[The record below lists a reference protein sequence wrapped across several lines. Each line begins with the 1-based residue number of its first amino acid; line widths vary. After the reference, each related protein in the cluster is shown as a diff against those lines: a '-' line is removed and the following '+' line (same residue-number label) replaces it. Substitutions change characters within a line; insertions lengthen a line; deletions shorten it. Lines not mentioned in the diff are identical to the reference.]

1 MNQTCHT
8 LSIIIPAYNEEKTI
22 AELLQ
27 RVLDADLGEGID
39 RELIVVNDCST
50 DSTGRIVQSF
60 IAAHPQA
67 PITYLVHDR
76 NQGKGMAVRT
86 GIQAVTGDYVVMQ
99 DADLELDP
107 NDFARML
114 PHLLSG
120 QYRVVYGSRFLAEE
134 NSHTYFSYQLGGK
147 FLSVMTNLL
156 YDQRITDEPT
166 CYKMFD
172 AGLLKSIPLDCKG
185 FEFCPEVT
193 AKVSRLGY
201 KIKEVPIRY
210 YPPLDRGGKE
220 AAPERWTEGYRH
232 LAEIPFLE
240 KNRTMKNRTAS
251 SKKQPVRKN
260 DTAAKTGITAAWVVK
275 NLLAV
280 VVVAFLLNKLVL
292 GLQPGYNWAYN
303 MLKGNLEVAQ
313 HYAQTTTDER
323 YEMKLG
329 LSHVY
334 LRYLKENTPP
344 DAVIL
349 LPGKEAFYPEGQ
361 ERIFSGEPY
370 NKLWATRFLY
380 PRRVIIPSEL
390 GVTPWS
396 QKITHVAIVNGIG
409 YEYLGYEVP
418 KKVPHIVLPVH
429 PKP

>member
-27 RVLDADLGEGID
+27 RVLDANLGEGID

-172 AGLLKSIPLDCKG
+172 AGLLKSIPLNCKG

-210 YPPLDRGGKE
+210 YPRSIEEGKKLRLRDGLK
-220 AAPERWTEGYRH
+220 AIGTLLKYR
-232 LAEIPFLE
+232 FW
-240 KNRTMKNRTAS
+240 
-251 SKKQPVRKN
+251 KKTVQ
-260 DTAAKTGITAAWVVK
+260 
-275 NLLAV
+275 
-280 VVVAFLLNKLVL
+280 
-292 GLQPGYNWAYN
+292 
-303 MLKGNLEVAQ
+303 
-313 HYAQTTTDER
+313 
-323 YEMKLG
+323 
-329 LSHVY
+329 
-334 LRYLKENTPP
+334 
-344 DAVIL
+344 
-349 LPGKEAFYPEGQ
+349 
-361 ERIFSGEPY
+361 
-370 NKLWATRFLY
+370 
-380 PRRVIIPSEL
+380 
-390 GVTPWS
+390 
-396 QKITHVAIVNGIG
+396 
-409 YEYLGYEVP
+409 
-418 KKVPHIVLPVH
+418 
-429 PKP
+429 

>member
-156 YDQRITDEPT
+156 YDQHITDEPT

-210 YPPLDRGGKE
+210 YPRSIEEGKKLRLRDGLK
-220 AAPERWTEGYRH
+220 AIGTLLKYR
-232 LAEIPFLE
+232 FW
-240 KNRTMKNRTAS
+240 
-251 SKKQPVRKN
+251 KKTVQ
-260 DTAAKTGITAAWVVK
+260 
-275 NLLAV
+275 
-280 VVVAFLLNKLVL
+280 
-292 GLQPGYNWAYN
+292 
-303 MLKGNLEVAQ
+303 
-313 HYAQTTTDER
+313 
-323 YEMKLG
+323 
-329 LSHVY
+329 
-334 LRYLKENTPP
+334 
-344 DAVIL
+344 
-349 LPGKEAFYPEGQ
+349 
-361 ERIFSGEPY
+361 
-370 NKLWATRFLY
+370 
-380 PRRVIIPSEL
+380 
-390 GVTPWS
+390 
-396 QKITHVAIVNGIG
+396 
-409 YEYLGYEVP
+409 
-418 KKVPHIVLPVH
+418 
-429 PKP
+429 

>member
-86 GIQAVTGDYVVMQ
+86 GIQAVTGDYAVMQ

-210 YPPLDRGGKE
+210 YPRSIEEGKKLRLRDGLK
-220 AAPERWTEGYRH
+220 AIGTLLKYR
-232 LAEIPFLE
+232 FW
-240 KNRTMKNRTAS
+240 
-251 SKKQPVRKN
+251 KKTVQ
-260 DTAAKTGITAAWVVK
+260 
-275 NLLAV
+275 
-280 VVVAFLLNKLVL
+280 
-292 GLQPGYNWAYN
+292 
-303 MLKGNLEVAQ
+303 
-313 HYAQTTTDER
+313 
-323 YEMKLG
+323 
-329 LSHVY
+329 
-334 LRYLKENTPP
+334 
-344 DAVIL
+344 
-349 LPGKEAFYPEGQ
+349 
-361 ERIFSGEPY
+361 
-370 NKLWATRFLY
+370 
-380 PRRVIIPSEL
+380 
-390 GVTPWS
+390 
-396 QKITHVAIVNGIG
+396 
-409 YEYLGYEVP
+409 
-418 KKVPHIVLPVH
+418 
-429 PKP
+429 

>member
-50 DSTGRIVQSF
+50 DSTGCIVQSF

-210 YPPLDRGGKE
+210 SPRSIEEGKKLRLRDGLK
-220 AAPERWTEGYRH
+220 AIGTLLKYR
-232 LAEIPFLE
+232 FW
-240 KNRTMKNRTAS
+240 
-251 SKKQPVRKN
+251 KKTVQ
-260 DTAAKTGITAAWVVK
+260 
-275 NLLAV
+275 
-280 VVVAFLLNKLVL
+280 
-292 GLQPGYNWAYN
+292 
-303 MLKGNLEVAQ
+303 
-313 HYAQTTTDER
+313 
-323 YEMKLG
+323 
-329 LSHVY
+329 
-334 LRYLKENTPP
+334 
-344 DAVIL
+344 
-349 LPGKEAFYPEGQ
+349 
-361 ERIFSGEPY
+361 
-370 NKLWATRFLY
+370 
-380 PRRVIIPSEL
+380 
-390 GVTPWS
+390 
-396 QKITHVAIVNGIG
+396 
-409 YEYLGYEVP
+409 
-418 KKVPHIVLPVH
+418 
-429 PKP
+429 

>member
-210 YPPLDRGGKE
+210 YPPSIEEGKKLRLRDGLK
-220 AAPERWTEGYRH
+220 AIGTLLKYR
-232 LAEIPFLE
+232 FWK
-240 KNRTMKNRTAS
+240 KNV
-251 SKKQPVRKN
+251 Q
-260 DTAAKTGITAAWVVK
+260 
-275 NLLAV
+275 
-280 VVVAFLLNKLVL
+280 
-292 GLQPGYNWAYN
+292 
-303 MLKGNLEVAQ
+303 
-313 HYAQTTTDER
+313 
-323 YEMKLG
+323 
-329 LSHVY
+329 
-334 LRYLKENTPP
+334 
-344 DAVIL
+344 
-349 LPGKEAFYPEGQ
+349 
-361 ERIFSGEPY
+361 
-370 NKLWATRFLY
+370 
-380 PRRVIIPSEL
+380 
-390 GVTPWS
+390 
-396 QKITHVAIVNGIG
+396 
-409 YEYLGYEVP
+409 
-418 KKVPHIVLPVH
+418 
-429 PKP
+429 

>member
-27 RVLDADLGEGID
+27 RVLDADLGEGIG

-210 YPPLDRGGKE
+210 YPRSIEEGKKLRLRDGLK
-220 AAPERWTEGYRH
+220 AIGTLLKYR
-232 LAEIPFLE
+232 FW
-240 KNRTMKNRTAS
+240 
-251 SKKQPVRKN
+251 KKTVQ
-260 DTAAKTGITAAWVVK
+260 
-275 NLLAV
+275 
-280 VVVAFLLNKLVL
+280 
-292 GLQPGYNWAYN
+292 
-303 MLKGNLEVAQ
+303 
-313 HYAQTTTDER
+313 
-323 YEMKLG
+323 
-329 LSHVY
+329 
-334 LRYLKENTPP
+334 
-344 DAVIL
+344 
-349 LPGKEAFYPEGQ
+349 
-361 ERIFSGEPY
+361 
-370 NKLWATRFLY
+370 
-380 PRRVIIPSEL
+380 
-390 GVTPWS
+390 
-396 QKITHVAIVNGIG
+396 
-409 YEYLGYEVP
+409 
-418 KKVPHIVLPVH
+418 
-429 PKP
+429 

>member
-210 YPPLDRGGKE
+210 YPRSIEEGKKLRLRDGLK
-220 AAPERWTEGYRH
+220 AIGTLLKYR
-232 LAEIPFLE
+232 FW
-240 KNRTMKNRTAS
+240 
-251 SKKQPVRKN
+251 KKTVQ
-260 DTAAKTGITAAWVVK
+260 
-275 NLLAV
+275 
-280 VVVAFLLNKLVL
+280 
-292 GLQPGYNWAYN
+292 
-303 MLKGNLEVAQ
+303 
-313 HYAQTTTDER
+313 
-323 YEMKLG
+323 
-329 LSHVY
+329 
-334 LRYLKENTPP
+334 
-344 DAVIL
+344 
-349 LPGKEAFYPEGQ
+349 
-361 ERIFSGEPY
+361 
-370 NKLWATRFLY
+370 
-380 PRRVIIPSEL
+380 
-390 GVTPWS
+390 
-396 QKITHVAIVNGIG
+396 
-409 YEYLGYEVP
+409 
-418 KKVPHIVLPVH
+418 
-429 PKP
+429 

>member
-114 PHLLSG
+114 PHLFSG

-156 YDQRITDEPT
+156 YDQHITDEPT

-210 YPPLDRGGKE
+210 YPRSIEEGKKLRLRDGLK
-220 AAPERWTEGYRH
+220 AIGTLLKYR
-232 LAEIPFLE
+232 FW
-240 KNRTMKNRTAS
+240 
-251 SKKQPVRKN
+251 KKTVQ
-260 DTAAKTGITAAWVVK
+260 
-275 NLLAV
+275 
-280 VVVAFLLNKLVL
+280 
-292 GLQPGYNWAYN
+292 
-303 MLKGNLEVAQ
+303 
-313 HYAQTTTDER
+313 
-323 YEMKLG
+323 
-329 LSHVY
+329 
-334 LRYLKENTPP
+334 
-344 DAVIL
+344 
-349 LPGKEAFYPEGQ
+349 
-361 ERIFSGEPY
+361 
-370 NKLWATRFLY
+370 
-380 PRRVIIPSEL
+380 
-390 GVTPWS
+390 
-396 QKITHVAIVNGIG
+396 
-409 YEYLGYEVP
+409 
-418 KKVPHIVLPVH
+418 
-429 PKP
+429 

>member
-210 YPPLDRGGKE
+210 YPRSIEEGKKLRLKDE
-220 AAPERWTEGYRH
+220 LKAIGTLLKYR
-232 LAEIPFLE
+232 FW
-240 KNRTMKNRTAS
+240 
-251 SKKQPVRKN
+251 KKTVQ
-260 DTAAKTGITAAWVVK
+260 
-275 NLLAV
+275 
-280 VVVAFLLNKLVL
+280 
-292 GLQPGYNWAYN
+292 
-303 MLKGNLEVAQ
+303 
-313 HYAQTTTDER
+313 
-323 YEMKLG
+323 
-329 LSHVY
+329 
-334 LRYLKENTPP
+334 
-344 DAVIL
+344 
-349 LPGKEAFYPEGQ
+349 
-361 ERIFSGEPY
+361 
-370 NKLWATRFLY
+370 
-380 PRRVIIPSEL
+380 
-390 GVTPWS
+390 
-396 QKITHVAIVNGIG
+396 
-409 YEYLGYEVP
+409 
-418 KKVPHIVLPVH
+418 
-429 PKP
+429 

>member
-166 CYKMFD
+166 CYKKFD

-210 YPPLDRGGKE
+210 YPRSIEEGKKLRLRDGLK
-220 AAPERWTEGYRH
+220 AIGTLLKYR
-232 LAEIPFLE
+232 FW
-240 KNRTMKNRTAS
+240 
-251 SKKQPVRKN
+251 KKTVQ
-260 DTAAKTGITAAWVVK
+260 
-275 NLLAV
+275 
-280 VVVAFLLNKLVL
+280 
-292 GLQPGYNWAYN
+292 
-303 MLKGNLEVAQ
+303 
-313 HYAQTTTDER
+313 
-323 YEMKLG
+323 
-329 LSHVY
+329 
-334 LRYLKENTPP
+334 
-344 DAVIL
+344 
-349 LPGKEAFYPEGQ
+349 
-361 ERIFSGEPY
+361 
-370 NKLWATRFLY
+370 
-380 PRRVIIPSEL
+380 
-390 GVTPWS
+390 
-396 QKITHVAIVNGIG
+396 
-409 YEYLGYEVP
+409 
-418 KKVPHIVLPVH
+418 
-429 PKP
+429 

>member
-185 FEFCPEVT
+185 FEFCPKVT

-210 YPPLDRGGKE
+210 YPRSIEEGKKLRLRDGLK
-220 AAPERWTEGYRH
+220 AIGTLLKYR
-232 LAEIPFLE
+232 FW
-240 KNRTMKNRTAS
+240 
-251 SKKQPVRKN
+251 KKTVQ
-260 DTAAKTGITAAWVVK
+260 
-275 NLLAV
+275 
-280 VVVAFLLNKLVL
+280 
-292 GLQPGYNWAYN
+292 
-303 MLKGNLEVAQ
+303 
-313 HYAQTTTDER
+313 
-323 YEMKLG
+323 
-329 LSHVY
+329 
-334 LRYLKENTPP
+334 
-344 DAVIL
+344 
-349 LPGKEAFYPEGQ
+349 
-361 ERIFSGEPY
+361 
-370 NKLWATRFLY
+370 
-380 PRRVIIPSEL
+380 
-390 GVTPWS
+390 
-396 QKITHVAIVNGIG
+396 
-409 YEYLGYEVP
+409 
-418 KKVPHIVLPVH
+418 
-429 PKP
+429 

>member
-67 PITYLVHDR
+67 PIPYLVHDR
-76 NQGKGMAVRT
+76 NQGKVMAVRT

-210 YPPLDRGGKE
+210 SPRSIEEGKKLRLRDGLK
-220 AAPERWTEGYRH
+220 AIGTLLKYR
-232 LAEIPFLE
+232 FW
-240 KNRTMKNRTAS
+240 
-251 SKKQPVRKN
+251 KKTVQ
-260 DTAAKTGITAAWVVK
+260 
-275 NLLAV
+275 
-280 VVVAFLLNKLVL
+280 
-292 GLQPGYNWAYN
+292 
-303 MLKGNLEVAQ
+303 
-313 HYAQTTTDER
+313 
-323 YEMKLG
+323 
-329 LSHVY
+329 
-334 LRYLKENTPP
+334 
-344 DAVIL
+344 
-349 LPGKEAFYPEGQ
+349 
-361 ERIFSGEPY
+361 
-370 NKLWATRFLY
+370 
-380 PRRVIIPSEL
+380 
-390 GVTPWS
+390 
-396 QKITHVAIVNGIG
+396 
-409 YEYLGYEVP
+409 
-418 KKVPHIVLPVH
+418 
-429 PKP
+429 

>member
-67 PITYLVHDR
+67 PITYLVHDH

-210 YPPLDRGGKE
+210 YPRSIEEGKKLRLRDGLK
-220 AAPERWTEGYRH
+220 AIGTLLKYR
-232 LAEIPFLE
+232 FW
-240 KNRTMKNRTAS
+240 
-251 SKKQPVRKN
+251 KKTVQ
-260 DTAAKTGITAAWVVK
+260 
-275 NLLAV
+275 
-280 VVVAFLLNKLVL
+280 
-292 GLQPGYNWAYN
+292 
-303 MLKGNLEVAQ
+303 
-313 HYAQTTTDER
+313 
-323 YEMKLG
+323 
-329 LSHVY
+329 
-334 LRYLKENTPP
+334 
-344 DAVIL
+344 
-349 LPGKEAFYPEGQ
+349 
-361 ERIFSGEPY
+361 
-370 NKLWATRFLY
+370 
-380 PRRVIIPSEL
+380 
-390 GVTPWS
+390 
-396 QKITHVAIVNGIG
+396 
-409 YEYLGYEVP
+409 
-418 KKVPHIVLPVH
+418 
-429 PKP
+429 

>member
-210 YPPLDRGGKE
+210 YPRSIEEGKKLRLKDGLK
-220 AAPERWTEGYRH
+220 AIGTLLKYR
-232 LAEIPFLE
+232 FW
-240 KNRTMKNRTAS
+240 
-251 SKKQPVRKN
+251 KKTVQ
-260 DTAAKTGITAAWVVK
+260 
-275 NLLAV
+275 
-280 VVVAFLLNKLVL
+280 
-292 GLQPGYNWAYN
+292 
-303 MLKGNLEVAQ
+303 
-313 HYAQTTTDER
+313 
-323 YEMKLG
+323 
-329 LSHVY
+329 
-334 LRYLKENTPP
+334 
-344 DAVIL
+344 
-349 LPGKEAFYPEGQ
+349 
-361 ERIFSGEPY
+361 
-370 NKLWATRFLY
+370 
-380 PRRVIIPSEL
+380 
-390 GVTPWS
+390 
-396 QKITHVAIVNGIG
+396 
-409 YEYLGYEVP
+409 
-418 KKVPHIVLPVH
+418 
-429 PKP
+429 

>member
-107 NDFARML
+107 NDFARMQ

-210 YPPLDRGGKE
+210 YPRSIEEGKKLRLRDGLK
-220 AAPERWTEGYRH
+220 AIGTLLKYR
-232 LAEIPFLE
+232 FW
-240 KNRTMKNRTAS
+240 
-251 SKKQPVRKN
+251 KKTVQ
-260 DTAAKTGITAAWVVK
+260 
-275 NLLAV
+275 
-280 VVVAFLLNKLVL
+280 
-292 GLQPGYNWAYN
+292 
-303 MLKGNLEVAQ
+303 
-313 HYAQTTTDER
+313 
-323 YEMKLG
+323 
-329 LSHVY
+329 
-334 LRYLKENTPP
+334 
-344 DAVIL
+344 
-349 LPGKEAFYPEGQ
+349 
-361 ERIFSGEPY
+361 
-370 NKLWATRFLY
+370 
-380 PRRVIIPSEL
+380 
-390 GVTPWS
+390 
-396 QKITHVAIVNGIG
+396 
-409 YEYLGYEVP
+409 
-418 KKVPHIVLPVH
+418 
-429 PKP
+429 

>member
-156 YDQRITDEPT
+156 YDQHITDEPT

-210 YPPLDRGGKE
+210 YPRSIEEGKKLRLRDGLK
-220 AAPERWTEGYRH
+220 AIGTLLKYR
-232 LAEIPFLE
+232 FW
-240 KNRTMKNRTAS
+240 KNRIK
-251 SKKQPVRKN
+251 
-260 DTAAKTGITAAWVVK
+260 
-275 NLLAV
+275 
-280 VVVAFLLNKLVL
+280 
-292 GLQPGYNWAYN
+292 
-303 MLKGNLEVAQ
+303 
-313 HYAQTTTDER
+313 
-323 YEMKLG
+323 
-329 LSHVY
+329 
-334 LRYLKENTPP
+334 
-344 DAVIL
+344 
-349 LPGKEAFYPEGQ
+349 
-361 ERIFSGEPY
+361 
-370 NKLWATRFLY
+370 
-380 PRRVIIPSEL
+380 
-390 GVTPWS
+390 
-396 QKITHVAIVNGIG
+396 
-409 YEYLGYEVP
+409 
-418 KKVPHIVLPVH
+418 
-429 PKP
+429 

>member
-8 LSIIIPAYNEEKTI
+8 LSIIIPADNEEKTI

-27 RVLDADLGEGID
+27 RVLDADLGESID

-99 DADLELDP
+99 DADLELDL

-210 YPPLDRGGKE
+210 YPRSIEEGKKLRLRDGLK
-220 AAPERWTEGYRH
+220 AIGTLLKYR
-232 LAEIPFLE
+232 FWK
-240 KNRTMKNRTAS
+240 KNV
-251 SKKQPVRKN
+251 Q
-260 DTAAKTGITAAWVVK
+260 
-275 NLLAV
+275 
-280 VVVAFLLNKLVL
+280 
-292 GLQPGYNWAYN
+292 
-303 MLKGNLEVAQ
+303 
-313 HYAQTTTDER
+313 
-323 YEMKLG
+323 
-329 LSHVY
+329 
-334 LRYLKENTPP
+334 
-344 DAVIL
+344 
-349 LPGKEAFYPEGQ
+349 
-361 ERIFSGEPY
+361 
-370 NKLWATRFLY
+370 
-380 PRRVIIPSEL
+380 
-390 GVTPWS
+390 
-396 QKITHVAIVNGIG
+396 
-409 YEYLGYEVP
+409 
-418 KKVPHIVLPVH
+418 
-429 PKP
+429 

>member
-50 DSTGRIVQSF
+50 DSTERIVQSF

-210 YPPLDRGGKE
+210 YPRSIEEGKKLRLRDGLK
-220 AAPERWTEGYRH
+220 AIGTLLKYR
-232 LAEIPFLE
+232 FW
-240 KNRTMKNRTAS
+240 
-251 SKKQPVRKN
+251 KKTVQ
-260 DTAAKTGITAAWVVK
+260 
-275 NLLAV
+275 
-280 VVVAFLLNKLVL
+280 
-292 GLQPGYNWAYN
+292 
-303 MLKGNLEVAQ
+303 
-313 HYAQTTTDER
+313 
-323 YEMKLG
+323 
-329 LSHVY
+329 
-334 LRYLKENTPP
+334 
-344 DAVIL
+344 
-349 LPGKEAFYPEGQ
+349 
-361 ERIFSGEPY
+361 
-370 NKLWATRFLY
+370 
-380 PRRVIIPSEL
+380 
-390 GVTPWS
+390 
-396 QKITHVAIVNGIG
+396 
-409 YEYLGYEVP
+409 
-418 KKVPHIVLPVH
+418 
-429 PKP
+429 

>member
-86 GIQAVTGDYVVMQ
+86 GIQAVTGDDVVMQ

-210 YPPLDRGGKE
+210 YPRSIEEGKKLRLRDGLK
-220 AAPERWTEGYRH
+220 AIGTLLKYR
-232 LAEIPFLE
+232 FW
-240 KNRTMKNRTAS
+240 
-251 SKKQPVRKN
+251 KKTVQ
-260 DTAAKTGITAAWVVK
+260 
-275 NLLAV
+275 
-280 VVVAFLLNKLVL
+280 
-292 GLQPGYNWAYN
+292 
-303 MLKGNLEVAQ
+303 
-313 HYAQTTTDER
+313 
-323 YEMKLG
+323 
-329 LSHVY
+329 
-334 LRYLKENTPP
+334 
-344 DAVIL
+344 
-349 LPGKEAFYPEGQ
+349 
-361 ERIFSGEPY
+361 
-370 NKLWATRFLY
+370 
-380 PRRVIIPSEL
+380 
-390 GVTPWS
+390 
-396 QKITHVAIVNGIG
+396 
-409 YEYLGYEVP
+409 
-418 KKVPHIVLPVH
+418 
-429 PKP
+429 

>member
-120 QYRVVYGSRFLAEE
+120 QYRVIYGSRFLAEE

-210 YPPLDRGGKE
+210 YPRSIEAGKKLRLRDGLK
-220 AAPERWTEGYRH
+220 AIGTLLKYR
-232 LAEIPFLE
+232 FW
-240 KNRTMKNRTAS
+240 
-251 SKKQPVRKN
+251 KKTVQ
-260 DTAAKTGITAAWVVK
+260 
-275 NLLAV
+275 
-280 VVVAFLLNKLVL
+280 
-292 GLQPGYNWAYN
+292 
-303 MLKGNLEVAQ
+303 
-313 HYAQTTTDER
+313 
-323 YEMKLG
+323 
-329 LSHVY
+329 
-334 LRYLKENTPP
+334 
-344 DAVIL
+344 
-349 LPGKEAFYPEGQ
+349 
-361 ERIFSGEPY
+361 
-370 NKLWATRFLY
+370 
-380 PRRVIIPSEL
+380 
-390 GVTPWS
+390 
-396 QKITHVAIVNGIG
+396 
-409 YEYLGYEVP
+409 
-418 KKVPHIVLPVH
+418 
-429 PKP
+429 

>member
-210 YPPLDRGGKE
+210 YPRSIEEGKKLRLKDGLK
-220 AAPERWTEGYRH
+220 AIGTLLKYR
-232 LAEIPFLE
+232 FWK
-240 KNRTMKNRTAS
+240 KNV
-251 SKKQPVRKN
+251 Q
-260 DTAAKTGITAAWVVK
+260 
-275 NLLAV
+275 
-280 VVVAFLLNKLVL
+280 
-292 GLQPGYNWAYN
+292 
-303 MLKGNLEVAQ
+303 
-313 HYAQTTTDER
+313 
-323 YEMKLG
+323 
-329 LSHVY
+329 
-334 LRYLKENTPP
+334 
-344 DAVIL
+344 
-349 LPGKEAFYPEGQ
+349 
-361 ERIFSGEPY
+361 
-370 NKLWATRFLY
+370 
-380 PRRVIIPSEL
+380 
-390 GVTPWS
+390 
-396 QKITHVAIVNGIG
+396 
-409 YEYLGYEVP
+409 
-418 KKVPHIVLPVH
+418 
-429 PKP
+429 

>member
-134 NSHTYFSYQLGGK
+134 NSHTYFSYQLDGK

-210 YPPLDRGGKE
+210 YPRSIEEGKKLRLRDGLK
-220 AAPERWTEGYRH
+220 AIGTLLKYR
-232 LAEIPFLE
+232 FW
-240 KNRTMKNRTAS
+240 
-251 SKKQPVRKN
+251 KKTVQ
-260 DTAAKTGITAAWVVK
+260 
-275 NLLAV
+275 
-280 VVVAFLLNKLVL
+280 
-292 GLQPGYNWAYN
+292 
-303 MLKGNLEVAQ
+303 
-313 HYAQTTTDER
+313 
-323 YEMKLG
+323 
-329 LSHVY
+329 
-334 LRYLKENTPP
+334 
-344 DAVIL
+344 
-349 LPGKEAFYPEGQ
+349 
-361 ERIFSGEPY
+361 
-370 NKLWATRFLY
+370 
-380 PRRVIIPSEL
+380 
-390 GVTPWS
+390 
-396 QKITHVAIVNGIG
+396 
-409 YEYLGYEVP
+409 
-418 KKVPHIVLPVH
+418 
-429 PKP
+429 

>member
-172 AGLLKSIPLDCKG
+172 AGLLKSIPLNCKG

-210 YPPLDRGGKE
+210 YPRSIEEGKKLRLRDGLK
-220 AAPERWTEGYRH
+220 AIGTLLKYR
-232 LAEIPFLE
+232 FW
-240 KNRTMKNRTAS
+240 
-251 SKKQPVRKN
+251 KKTVQ
-260 DTAAKTGITAAWVVK
+260 
-275 NLLAV
+275 
-280 VVVAFLLNKLVL
+280 
-292 GLQPGYNWAYN
+292 
-303 MLKGNLEVAQ
+303 
-313 HYAQTTTDER
+313 
-323 YEMKLG
+323 
-329 LSHVY
+329 
-334 LRYLKENTPP
+334 
-344 DAVIL
+344 
-349 LPGKEAFYPEGQ
+349 
-361 ERIFSGEPY
+361 
-370 NKLWATRFLY
+370 
-380 PRRVIIPSEL
+380 
-390 GVTPWS
+390 
-396 QKITHVAIVNGIG
+396 
-409 YEYLGYEVP
+409 
-418 KKVPHIVLPVH
+418 
-429 PKP
+429 